1 MLQLKHRQL
10 DGLLLHA
17 LLDHVWESVKHSLH
31 VLVTMQKA
39 QAAIIVESEQLIL
52 LLQLEQ

>member
-39 QAAIIVESEQLIL
+39 QAAIIVESEQLVL